1 MTKKLII
8 AMFGLMIAQSLFGQ
22 SLTPQQYVEMY
33 KDIAIHEMKRMGVP
47 ADITLAQGI
56 LESESGNSELVKKS
70 NNHFGIKCKNSW
82 SGGGVNH
89 DDDEL
94 QECFRAY
101 KTAEE
106 SYRDHSNFLR
116 NNPRY
121 ANLFKLD
128 VTDYEAWAY
137 GLKKAGYAT
146 NPQYPQRL
154 IKLIAEYN
162 LHQYTTGNAAD
173 VVKYDATLFEDDKEV
188 LAEVKKQDQEN
199 LDAIDLSSQVVK
211 INGIKCCLVNKG
223 TSLLAIA
230 QKHDVHI
237 AKLLEY
243 NETLTDGLLPVEQYV
258 YLQPKAKEGSTEYY
272 IADGGETLLDV
283 SNKTGVQLASLQEY
297 NKIDATKKITKGTK
311 ISLYVKLPMVQSS
324 KAKNIHTVQSK
335 EGLYSIAKKYNITV
349 EQIKEWNKLESEALR
364 IGQELIIAQ

>member
-1 MTKKLII
+1 MIKKLLLVLLFLNVATLLWAQTLTTEQYIE
-8 AMFGLMIAQSLFGQ
+8 MFKE
-22 SLTPQQYVEMY
+22 T
-33 KDIAIHEMKRMGVP
+33 AIREMKRMGVP

-89 DDDEL
+89 DDDAL
-94 QECFRAY
+94 QECFRSY

-116 NNPRY
+116 NNGRY
-121 ANLFKLD
+121 ASLFKLD
-128 VTDYEAWAY
+128 VTDYEGWAY

-154 IKLIAEYN
+154 IRLIADYN

-173 VVKYDATLFEDDKEV
+173 VVKYDASLFESDKEE
-188 LAEVKKQDQEN
+188 LKEVKTQDEGT
-199 LDAIDLSSQVVK
+199 LEALDLSSQVVK

-230 QKHDVHI
+230 QKHNVHI
-237 AKLLEY
+237 SRLLDY
-243 NETLTDGLLPVEQYV
+243 NETLTDGLLPSEQYV
-258 YLQPKAKEGSTEYY
+258 YLQPKAKTSDRAFF
-272 IADGGETLLDV
+272 IATGAETLLEV
-283 SNKTGVQLASLQEY
+283 SNKTGVQLAALQSY
-297 NKIDATKKITKGTK
+297 NKIDATIKIAKG
-311 ISLYVKLPMVQSS
+311 VKVWLSPKLALVEIP
-324 KAKNIHTVQSK
+324 KNIHKVQAK
-335 EGLYSIAKKYNITV
+335 EGLFSIAKKYNITV
-349 EQIKEWNKLESEALR
+349 EQIILWNNLENNTLK
-364 IGQELIIAQ
+364 IGQDLIIAK